1 MCRLNSDLNKRIFY
15 TYKIEDMLSIQVH
28 SYNKHCIHL
37 RWILCLI
44 LSLFTTLPA
53 ISQSRVR
60 HQTSLSDTLL
70 KLKEVTIYSNRMQKK
85 MSPVQILSGKELEK
99 LNVYSVAD
107 ALRYFSGV
115 QIKDYGGIGGLKTVN
130 IRSMGSHHVGV
141 FYDGIELGNAQNGVV
156 DLGRFSLDNMEVI
169 SLYNGQKSAIFQ
181 PAKDYSS
188 ASAIYMQTR
197 KPIFKGEKKNN
208 LNIGVKGGSFSTINP
223 SLLWEH
229 RFNERISSSISTE
242 YMYTSGRYKF
252 TYAKKDGYD
261 TTAVRQ
267 NGDVRML
274 RLENAFFGKVPKGE
288 WKAKAYLYNSERGY
302 PGAAVR
308 EEPGKFRHQDRQ
320 WDTNLFV
327 QGSFQNYFKPWYSLL
342 ANGKY
347 AYDYLHYLSDP
358 RLDVTTM
365 YVDNHYRQQEIY
377 ASAAHLFTIYPWWS
391 MSLSNDFQWNTL
403 RADLI
408 DFVYP
413 TRNTILT
420 SAATSFDFNR
430 LMLQA
435 SLLYTH
441 VDDNTRTKG
450 ANAGTKNKYTP
461 SVIAT
466 WQPLTKLPLNVRAF
480 YKKVFRMPTLNDLY
494 YTFIGNK
501 DLKPEYTTQYDVG
514 ITFSHTWNNHWLKS
528 LDLQIDGYYNE
539 VDDKIIAMPTSNQF
553 RWTMINLGHV
563 EIRGLDA
570 AIRGEWGFG
579 KVELSTLFNYT
590 YQKAQDFTDP
600 TSEWY
605 GGQIPYIPWHGGS
618 IILNGSYQTWSCNYS
633 FIYTGERYEAVA
645 NIPENYAQPWYT
657 HDFSLSKTFQW
668 GKTGIRVTAEINNIF
683 NQQYEVVQCYPMP
696 GTSFKIKLNVM
707 L

>member
-1 MCRLNSDLNKRIFY
+1 
-15 TYKIEDMLSIQVH
+15 MLSIQVH

-53 ISQSRVR
+53 ISQSKVR

-85 MSPVQILSGKELEK
+85 LSPVQILSGKELEK

-197 KPIFKGEKKNN
+197 KPLFKGEKKNN

-274 RLENAFFGKVPKGE
+274 RLENAFFGKIPKGE

-668 GKTGIRVTAEINNIF
+668 GKTGIRVTTEINNIF

-696 GTSFKIKLNVM
+696 STSFKIKLNVM

>member
-1 MCRLNSDLNKRIFY
+1 
-15 TYKIEDMLSIQVH
+15 MLSIQVH
-28 SYNKHCIHL
+28 SYNKHYIHL

-197 KPIFKGEKKNN
+197 KPLFKGEKKNN

-365 YVDNHYRQQEIY
+365 YVDNYYRQQEIY

-683 NQQYEVVQCYPMP
+683 TFKYLWCLSLHQ
-696 GTSFKIKLNVM
+696 SFSF
-707 L
+707 

>member
-1 MCRLNSDLNKRIFY
+1 
-15 TYKIEDMLSIQVH
+15 MLSIQVH

-44 LSLFTTLPA
+44 LSLFTTVPA

-115 QIKDYGGIGGLKTVN
+115 QIKDYGGTGGLKTVN

-197 KPIFKGEKKNN
+197 KPLFKGEKKNN

-274 RLENAFFGKVPKGE
+274 RLENAFFGKIPKGE

-365 YVDNHYRQQEIY
+365 YVDNYYRQQEIY

-466 WQPLTKLPLNVRAF
+466 WQPLPKLPLNVRAF

-528 LDLQIDGYYNE
+528 LDLQIDGYYSE

>member
-1 MCRLNSDLNKRIFY
+1 
-15 TYKIEDMLSIQVH
+15 MLSIQVH

-44 LSLFTTLPA
+44 LSLFTTVPA

-188 ASAIYMQTR
+188 ARAIYMQTR
-197 KPIFKGEKKNN
+197 KPLFKGEKKNN

-274 RLENAFFGKVPKGE
+274 RLENAFFGKIPKGE

-365 YVDNHYRQQEIY
+365 YVDNYYRQQEIY

-528 LDLQIDGYYNE
+528 LDLQIDGYYSE

-683 NQQYEVVQCYPMP
+683 NQQYEVVQCYPMH

>member
-1 MCRLNSDLNKRIFY
+1 
-15 TYKIEDMLSIQVH
+15 MLSIQVH

-53 ISQSRVR
+53 ISQSKVR

-197 KPIFKGEKKNN
+197 KPLFKGEKKNN

-229 RFNERISSSISTE
+229 RFNEQISSSISTE

-274 RLENAFFGKVPKGE
+274 RLENAFFGKIPKGE

-466 WQPLTKLPLNVRAF
+466 WQPLTKFPLNVRAF

-668 GKTGIRVTAEINNIF
+668 GKTGIRVTAEINNI
-683 NQQYEVVQCYPMP
+683 YEVVQCYPMP

>member
-1 MCRLNSDLNKRIFY
+1 
-15 TYKIEDMLSIQVH
+15 MLSIQVH

-53 ISQSRVR
+53 ISQSKVR

-197 KPIFKGEKKNN
+197 KPLFKGEKKNN

-229 RFNERISSSISTE
+229 RFNEQISSSISTE

-274 RLENAFFGKVPKGE
+274 RLENAFFGKIPKGE

-466 WQPLTKLPLNVRAF
+466 WQPLTKFPLNVRAF

-668 GKTGIRVTAEINNIF
+668 GKTGIRVTAEIN
-683 NQQYEVVQCYPMP
+683 V
-696 GTSFKIKLNVM
+696 SFQF
-707 L
+707 

>member
-1 MCRLNSDLNKRIFY
+1 
-15 TYKIEDMLSIQVH
+15 MLSIQVH

-44 LSLFTTLPA
+44 LSLFTTVPA

-197 KPIFKGEKKNN
+197 KPLFKGEKKNN

-365 YVDNHYRQQEIY
+365 YVDNYYRQQEIY

-683 NQQYEVVQCYPMP
+683 RQLFFQIPVTNFTIIILLIEIIIRVFRRNDIHQ
-696 GTSFKIKLNVM
+696 GK
-707 L
+707 

>member
-1 MCRLNSDLNKRIFY
+1 
-15 TYKIEDMLSIQVH
+15 MLSIQVH
-28 SYNKHCIHL
+28 SYNKHYIHL

-197 KPIFKGEKKNN
+197 KPLFKGEKKNN

-377 ASAAHLFTIYPWWS
+377 ASAAHLFTIYPWWR
-391 MSLSNDFQWNTL
+391 MSLSNDFQWNAL

-657 HDFSLSKTFQW
+657 HDFSLS
-668 GKTGIRVTAEINNIF
+668 N
-683 NQQYEVVQCYPMP
+683 
-696 GTSFKIKLNVM
+696 LNSAT

>member
-1 MCRLNSDLNKRIFY
+1 
-15 TYKIEDMLSIQVH
+15 MLSIQVH
-28 SYNKHCIHL
+28 SYNKHYINL

-115 QIKDYGGIGGLKTVN
+115 QIKGYGGIGGLKTVN

-181 PAKDYSS
+181 PSKDYRS
-188 ASAIYMQTR
+188 ARAIYMQTR
-197 KPIFKGEKKNN
+197 KPLFKGEKKNN

-377 ASAAHLFTIYPWWS
+377 ASAAHLFTIYPWWR
-391 MSLSNDFQWNTL
+391 MSLSNDFQWNAL

>member
-1 MCRLNSDLNKRIFY
+1 
-15 TYKIEDMLSIQVH
+15 MLSIQVH
-28 SYNKHCIHL
+28 SYHKHCIHL

-53 ISQSRVR
+53 ISQSKVR

-197 KPIFKGEKKNN
+197 KPLFKGEKKNN

-274 RLENAFFGKVPKGE
+274 RLENAFFGKIPKGE

-365 YVDNHYRQQEIY
+365 YVDNYYRQQEIY

-528 LDLQIDGYYNE
+528 LDLQIDGYYSE

>member
-1 MCRLNSDLNKRIFY
+1 
-15 TYKIEDMLSIQVH
+15 MLSIQVH

-44 LSLFTTLPA
+44 LSLFTTVPA

-197 KPIFKGEKKNN
+197 KPIFNGEKKNN

-274 RLENAFFGKVPKGE
+274 RLENAFFGKIPKGE

-365 YVDNHYRQQEIY
+365 YVDNYYRQQEIY

-528 LDLQIDGYYNE
+528 LDLQIDGYYSE

>member
-1 MCRLNSDLNKRIFY
+1 
-15 TYKIEDMLSIQVH
+15 MLSIQVH

-53 ISQSRVR
+53 ISQSKVR

-197 KPIFKGEKKNN
+197 KPLFKGEKKNN

-274 RLENAFFGKVPKGE
+274 RLENAFFGKIPKGE

-441 VDDNTRTKG
+441 VNDNTRTKG

-668 GKTGIRVTAEINNIF
+668 EKTRIRVTAEINNIF

>member
-1 MCRLNSDLNKRIFY
+1 
-15 TYKIEDMLSIQVH
+15 MLSIQVH

-44 LSLFTTLPA
+44 LSLFTTVPA

-197 KPIFKGEKKNN
+197 KPLFKGEKKNN

-274 RLENAFFGKVPKGE
+274 RLENAFFGKIPKGE

-365 YVDNHYRQQEIY
+365 YVDNYYRQQEIY

-528 LDLQIDGYYNE
+528 LDLQIDGYYSE

-657 HDFSLSKTFQW
+657 HDFPYPKLFNG
-668 GKTGIRVTAEINNIF
+668 GKREYV
-683 NQQYEVVQCYPMP
+683 
-696 GTSFKIKLNVM
+696 
-707 L
+707 

>member
-1 MCRLNSDLNKRIFY
+1 
-15 TYKIEDMLSIQVH
+15 MLSIQVH

-44 LSLFTTLPA
+44 LSLFITLPA

-377 ASAAHLFTIYPWWS
+377 ASAAHLFTIYPWWR
-391 MSLSNDFQWNTL
+391 MSLSNDFQWNAL

-668 GKTGIRVTAEINNIF
+668 EKTGIRVTAEINNIF

>member
-1 MCRLNSDLNKRIFY
+1 
-15 TYKIEDMLSIQVH
+15 MLSIQVH

-197 KPIFKGEKKNN
+197 KPLFKGEKKNN

-229 RFNERISSSISTE
+229 RFNERISSSISME

-274 RLENAFFGKVPKGE
+274 RLENAFFGKIPKGE

-403 RADLI
+403 RVDLI

-420 SAATSFDFNR
+420 TAATSFDFNR

-528 LDLQIDGYYNE
+528 LDLQIDGYYSE

>member
-1 MCRLNSDLNKRIFY
+1 
-15 TYKIEDMLSIQVH
+15 MLSIQVH

-44 LSLFTTLPA
+44 LSLFTTVPA

-197 KPIFKGEKKNN
+197 KPLFKGEKKNN

-408 DFVYP
+408 DFVHP

-441 VDDNTRTKG
+441 VDDNTR
-450 ANAGTKNKYTP
+450 TKNKYTP

-528 LDLQIDGYYNE
+528 LDLQIDGYYSE

>member
-1 MCRLNSDLNKRIFY
+1 
-15 TYKIEDMLSIQVH
+15 
-28 SYNKHCIHL
+28 
-37 RWILCLI
+37 
-44 LSLFTTLPA
+44 
-53 ISQSRVR
+53 
-60 HQTSLSDTLL
+60 
-70 KLKEVTIYSNRMQKK
+70 

-197 KPIFKGEKKNN
+197 KPLFKGEKKNN

-377 ASAAHLFTIYPWWS
+377 ASAAHLFTIYPWWR
-391 MSLSNDFQWNTL
+391 MSLSNDFQWNAL

-501 DLKPEYTTQYDVG
+501 DLKAEYTTQYDVG

>member
-1 MCRLNSDLNKRIFY
+1 
-15 TYKIEDMLSIQVH
+15 MLSIQVH
-28 SYNKHCIHL
+28 SYNKHYIHL

-197 KPIFKGEKKNN
+197 KPLFKGEKKNN

-377 ASAAHLFTIYPWWS
+377 ASAAHLFTIYPWWR
-391 MSLSNDFQWNTL
+391 MSLSNDFQWNAL

-570 AIRGEWGFG
+570 AIRGEWCFG

-645 NIPENYAQPWYT
+645 NIPENYAQPCYT

>member
-1 MCRLNSDLNKRIFY
+1 
-15 TYKIEDMLSIQVH
+15 MLSIQVH
-28 SYNKHCIHL
+28 PYNKHCIHL

-208 LNIGVKGGSFSTINP
+208 LNIGVKSGSFSTINP

-274 RLENAFFGKVPKGE
+274 RLENAFFGKIPKGE

-320 WDTNLFV
+320 WDTNVFI
-327 QGSFQNYFKPWYSLL
+327 QGSFQNYFTPWYSLL

-553 RWTMINLGHV
+553 RWIMINLGHV
-563 EIRGLDA
+563 EIRGLDV

-579 KVELSTLFNYT
+579 KVEFSTLFNYT

>member
-1 MCRLNSDLNKRIFY
+1 
-15 TYKIEDMLSIQVH
+15 MLSIQVH

-53 ISQSRVR
+53 ISQSKVR

-197 KPIFKGEKKNN
+197 KPLFKGEKKNN

-274 RLENAFFGKVPKGE
+274 RLENAFFGKIPKGE

-618 IILNGSYQTWSCNYS
+618 IILNGSNQTWSSNYS

>member
-1 MCRLNSDLNKRIFY
+1 
-15 TYKIEDMLSIQVH
+15 MLSIQVH
-28 SYNKHCIHL
+28 SYNKHYIHL

-197 KPIFKGEKKNN
+197 KPLFKGEKKNN

-365 YVDNHYRQQEIY
+365 CGDNHCRQQEIY
-377 ASAAHLFTIYPWWS
+377 ASAAHLFTIYPWWR
-391 MSLSNDFQWNTL
+391 MSLSNDFQWNAL

>member
-1 MCRLNSDLNKRIFY
+1 
-15 TYKIEDMLSIQVH
+15 MLSIQVH

-44 LSLFTTLPA
+44 LSLFTTVPA

-197 KPIFKGEKKNN
+197 KPLFKGEKKNN

-365 YVDNHYRQQEIY
+365 YVDNYYRQQEIY
-377 ASAAHLFTIYPWWS
+377 ASAAHLFTIYPWWR
-391 MSLSNDFQWNTL
+391 MSLSNDFQWNAL

-528 LDLQIDGYYNE
+528 LDLQIDGYYSE

>member
-1 MCRLNSDLNKRIFY
+1 
-15 TYKIEDMLSIQVH
+15 MLSIQVH

-44 LSLFTTLPA
+44 LSLFTTVPA

-197 KPIFKGEKKNN
+197 KPLFKGEKKNN

-308 EEPGKFRHQDRQ
+308 EELGKFRHQDRQ

-441 VDDNTRTKG
+441 IDDNTRTKG

-528 LDLQIDGYYNE
+528 LDLQIDGYYSE

>member
-1 MCRLNSDLNKRIFY
+1 
-15 TYKIEDMLSIQVH
+15 MLSIQVH
-28 SYNKHCIHL
+28 SYNKHYIHL

-197 KPIFKGEKKNN
+197 KPLFKGEKKNN

-377 ASAAHLFTIYPWWS
+377 ASAAHLFTIYPWWR
-391 MSLSNDFQWNTL
+391 MSLSNDFQWNAL

-501 DLKPEYTTQYDVG
+501 GVTC
-514 ITFSHTWNNHWLKS
+514 KS
-528 LDLQIDGYYNE
+528 
-539 VDDKIIAMPTSNQF
+539 VWIA
-553 RWTMINLGHV
+553 
-563 EIRGLDA
+563 
-570 AIRGEWGFG
+570 
-579 KVELSTLFNYT
+579 
-590 YQKAQDFTDP
+590 
-600 TSEWY
+600 
-605 GGQIPYIPWHGGS
+605 
-618 IILNGSYQTWSCNYS
+618 
-633 FIYTGERYEAVA
+633 
-645 NIPENYAQPWYT
+645 
-657 HDFSLSKTFQW
+657 
-668 GKTGIRVTAEINNIF
+668 
-683 NQQYEVVQCYPMP
+683 
-696 GTSFKIKLNVM
+696 
-707 L
+707 

>member
-1 MCRLNSDLNKRIFY
+1 
-15 TYKIEDMLSIQVH
+15 MLSIQVH

-44 LSLFTTLPA
+44 LSLFTTVPA

-197 KPIFKGEKKNN
+197 KPLFKGEKKNN

-261 TTAVRQ
+261 RTAVRQ

-274 RLENAFFGKVPKGE
+274 RLENAFFGKIPKGE

-365 YVDNHYRQQEIY
+365 YVDNYYRQQEIY

-528 LDLQIDGYYNE
+528 LDLQIDGYYSE

>member
-1 MCRLNSDLNKRIFY
+1 
-15 TYKIEDMLSIQVH
+15 MLSIQVH
-28 SYNKHCIHL
+28 SYNKHYIHL

-197 KPIFKGEKKNN
+197 KPLFKGEKKNN

-365 YVDNHYRQQEIY
+365 YVDNYYRQQEIY

-528 LDLQIDGYYNE
+528 LDLQIDGYYSE

-657 HDFSLSKTFQW
+657 HDFSLSNTFHW

>member
-1 MCRLNSDLNKRIFY
+1 
-15 TYKIEDMLSIQVH
+15 MLSIQVH

-44 LSLFTTLPA
+44 LSLFTTVPA

-197 KPIFKGEKKNN
+197 KPLFKGEKKNN

-274 RLENAFFGKVPKGE
+274 RLENAFFGKIPKGE

-365 YVDNHYRQQEIY
+365 YVDNYYRQQEIY
-377 ASAAHLFTIYPWWS
+377 ASAAQIFTNYPWWS

-528 LDLQIDGYYNE
+528 LDLQIDGYYSE

>member
-1 MCRLNSDLNKRIFY
+1 
-15 TYKIEDMLSIQVH
+15 MLSIQVQ
-28 SYNKHCIHL
+28 SYNKQCIHL

-53 ISQSRVR
+53 ISQSKVR

-197 KPIFKGEKKNN
+197 KPLFKGEKKNN

-274 RLENAFFGKVPKGE
+274 RLENAFFGKIPKGE

-668 GKTGIRVTAEINNIF
+668 GKTGIRVTTEINNIF

>member
-1 MCRLNSDLNKRIFY
+1 
-15 TYKIEDMLSIQVH
+15 MLSIQVH

-53 ISQSRVR
+53 ISQSKVR
-60 HQTSLSDTLL
+60 HQTSLSDTHL
-70 KLKEVTIYSNRMQKK
+70 KLKEVTIYSNRRQKK

-197 KPIFKGEKKNN
+197 KPLFKGEKKNN

-274 RLENAFFGKVPKGE
+274 RLENAFFGKIPKGK

-377 ASAAHLFTIYPWWS
+377 ASAAHLFTIYPWWR
-391 MSLSNDFQWNTL
+391 MSLSNDFQWNAL

-668 GKTGIRVTAEINNIF
+668 GKTGIRVTTEINNIF